1 MVDEVGAEW
10 IPSPN
15 CWTGRYGHTP
25 RWIILHGTA
34 GGSSA
39 QAIANWFAQSNAQ
52 VSAHYVIGQDGQ
64 NVQCVLEKDSAWSN
78 GVISGPP
85 GKSGDGVHHDPWW
98 DSGINPNLLTISIE
112 HVKPHTDNSDN
123 LTTAQKEAS
132 FRLVR
137 DICKRHNIPM
147 RYADANG
154 GITGHY
160 SMDPVNRSHCPG
172 PYPWSELWTYLQGET
187 ETVLSI
193 DQVAN
198 YFTEVIKDER
208 WHCTHTSSLDGKEHD
223 IAYGLLQ
230 FYRTVGQAGFNGL
243 TLLGLPQTDEQ
254 GIPGHQGVTYQRF
267 ERAIAVY
274 DPNHIVDRPPGSG
287 PVYLAHLDA
296 SFLQNQNSLPP
307 SIVALKAQ
315 VAQSQQELQQCQST
329 HQSSAQEQAAD

>member
-25 RWIILHGTA
+25 GWIILHGTA

-39 QAIANWFAQSNAQ
+39 QAIANWFAQSSAQ
-52 VSAHYVIGQDGQ
+52 VSTHYVIGQDGQ
-64 NVQCVLEKDSAWSN
+64 IVQCVLEKDSAWGN

-132 FRLVR
+132 FKLVR

-172 PYPWSELWTYLQGET
+172 PYPWDELWTFLQQSEVTVLQINQTHGFFV
-187 ETVLSI
+187 ETVPN
-193 DQVAN
+193 Q
-198 YFTEVIKDER
+198 R
-208 WHCTHTSSLDGKEHD
+208 WHCTVPSHLDGKEHD
-223 IAYGLLQ
+223 IAYGLLE
-230 FYRTVGQAGFNGL
+230 FYRTFGQVGLNGL
-243 TLLGLPQTDEQ
+243 SIFGLPTSDE
-254 GIPGHQGVTYQRF
+254 IPVPNSKQAVVQFCERGVML
-267 ERAIAVY
+267 Y
-274 DPNHIVDRPPGSG
+274 DPQHEIDRVPGLTGPCCPAHIDQGPGQD
-287 PVYLAHLDA
+287 PRIAA
-296 SFLQNQNSLPP
+296 LQ
-307 SIVALKAQ
+307 AQ
-315 VAQSQQELQQCQST
+315 VAQLQQQLQQCQSS
-329 HQSSAQEQAAD
+329 HQSSTQGQAAD